1 MENDKWKILTVAA
14 PPSSTDTPLPA
25 DQLPSTDARPLPTDH
40 RPLSTARWVLVGA
53 ICLISLVVL
62 SYYARQHPY
71 GTYTTE
77 TDFYHYYGPD
87 AERIENWQFPEN
99 PYQGPGYPAILAVVS
114 KITGDLFSAGKW
126 LSVVSAALVGLFTF
140 TLFSRLF
147 GFWPGVG
154 AQLTVMVGTLFPV
167 FALNATT
174 DLFFLMLCLLT
185 LVVFTSERIEPLW
198 RVGLAAGLAGLTY
211 LTRYNGVF
219 LILSCLLG
227 ILVLNVFERSWR
239 RRLRLAVLFAGV
251 ALIVVSPWLYVNYQH
266 RGSPFYNTNYLNIA
280 TEFYPD
286 LAKDSVFQ
294 DGTRRLAEMFH
305 SFGDVLR
312 HDPNRMLKHYPENLY
327 NSLALSITD
336 SLVNP
341 WVGWIALV
349 GLALALFERRSKLV
363 MLLLTSM
370 ALYFLLLALTHWEE
384 RYYFYVGALYAGLA
398 AYAGAGVLRL
408 LRSRGWATHRAW
420 AALPLIL
427 FAVMWSIA
435 FAKSSKELKRF
446 LGTHPTE
453 IIAACDYLKSENSG
467 GSRIVARKPHLPA
480 ICGGEWI
487 FFPPVQSLDELKAWL
502 QSNRADY
509 VAFGIRE
516 LQARPELAMLKDPAL
531 APPWLKPVWVSARPP
546 FVLYKPLIE

>member
-1 MENDKWKILTVAA
+1 VPDPSLSAA
-14 PPSSTDTPLPA
+14 PSQLTPDPRPLTPDPCPLDPRPLTPVRRLLPA
-25 DQLPSTDARPLPTDH
+25 LL
-40 RPLSTARWVLVGA
+40 
-53 ICLISLVVL
+53 CLISLVVL
-62 SYYARQHPY
+62 SCYARQHPY

-87 AERIENWQFPEN
+87 AERLANWRFPEN
-99 PYQGPGYPAILAVVS
+99 PYQGPGYPATLAVLS

-126 LSVVSAALVGLFTF
+126 LSVVSAILVGLFAF
-140 TLFSRLF
+140 ILFSKLF
-147 GFWPGVG
+147 GYWPGVG
-154 AQLTVMVGTLFPV
+154 AQLTIMVGTLFPV

-174 DLFFLMLCLLT
+174 DLFFLMLCFLT
-185 LVVFTSERIEPLW
+185 LVVFTSDRIAVNW
-198 RVGLAAGLAGLTY
+198 RIGLAGALAGFTY
-211 LTRYNGVF
+211 LTRYNGLF
-219 LILSCLLG
+219 LIVTCLLG
-227 ILVLNVFERSWR
+227 ILPFNVFGQSWR
-239 RRLRLAVLFAGV
+239 ARLKLAALFAGV
-251 ALIVVSPWLYVNYQH
+251 ALVVVSPWLYANYQH

-312 HDPNRMLKHYPENLY
+312 HDPERILKHYPENLY

-341 WVGWIALV
+341 WVGWIALAGFV
-349 GLALALFERRSKLV
+349 LALFERSRMVKLI
-363 MLLLTSM
+363 LSSM
-370 ALYFLLLALTHWEE
+370 VLYFLLLALTHWEE
-384 RYYFYVGALYAGLA
+384 RYYFYIGAMYAGLA
-398 AYAGAGVLRL
+398 AYAGVGVLRQ
-408 LRSRGWATHRAW
+408 LRSRGWATHRGW

-427 FAVMWSIA
+427 FVVMWSIA
-435 FAKSSKELKRF
+435 FAQSRKELKRF

-453 IIAACDYLKSENSG
+453 IIAACDYLRSESAA

-502 QSNRADY
+502 QSNRVDY

-516 LQARPELAMLKDPAL
+516 LQARPELAMLKDPGL
-531 APPWLKPVWVSARPP
+531 APAWLKPVWVSARPS
-546 FVLYKPLIE
+546 FVLYKPQIE